1 MKTLLHRWL
10 ITAAALIHAGA
21 AFANFH
27 TFQIEQVFSN
37 LDGTVQ
43 FVVLREGA
51 GFNGQQF
58 WAGHDMTAGTATFT
72 QVYHFTENLPG
83 NQTNGRRALVAT
95 QGFAALGI
103 VLPDYIVPDN
113 FLALPSGFVDFA
125 GVSRFNYT
133 NLPTDGT
140 TAMFANG
147 STGPNVA
154 TNFNGIAASVTA
166 PPANYTALWWNP
178 NESGWG
184 INVDHQGNI
193 IFATLFTYEPSGQPM
208 WLVVSN
214 GAMQSD
220 GKTFTGDLFRTTGPA
235 FNANPFTPIT
245 GANITDVGSM
255 TFTFNGANTA
265 ALSYIFNGT
274 AVSKTIQRQ
283 VFGQRAAN
291 CVPTTASRAGSTN
304 YQDLWW
310 NPNESGWG
318 VNITHQ
324 DNTLFA
330 TLFTYDATG
339 KGLWLVMSNG
349 VRQGDGSYLGELY
362 RTTGPAFNANPF
374 TPINGSNI
382 TLVGTMQFRF
392 TDGEH
397 GTLTYTVNGAM
408 VTKQIVRQEFGTTR
422 PACS

>member
-1 MKTLLHRWL
+1 MNTLKRFW
-10 ITAAALIHAGA
+10 IMAAALLHAGV

-27 TFQIEQVFSN
+27 TFKVEQVFSN

-43 FVVLREGA
+43 FIVLREAA
-51 GFNGQQF
+51 GFNGQEF
-58 WAGHDMTAGTATFT
+58 WAGHVLTSGTPTFT
-72 QVYHFTENLPG
+72 QTYHFNENLPSSS
-83 NQTNGRRALVAT
+83 TSGRRVLVAT
-95 QGFAALGI
+95 EGFAALGI
-103 VLPDYIVPDN
+103 VLPDYIVPN
-113 FLALPSGFVDFA
+113 GFVATPNGFVDFA
-125 GVSRFNYT
+125 SVDRFNYT
-133 NLPTDGT
+133 GLPTDGT

-147 STGPNVA
+147 STGQNVA
-154 TNFNGIAASVTA
+154 TNFNGQFAVVSA
-166 PPANYTALWWNP
+166 PAPNYTSLWWNP

-193 IFATLFTYEPSGQPM
+193 VFATLFTYEASGQPM
-208 WLVVSN
+208 WLVMSN

-220 GKTFTGDLFRTTGPA
+220 GRTFTGDLFRTTGPA
-235 FNANPFTPIT
+235 FNANPFTPIN
-245 GANITDVGSM
+245 ASNITNVGSM
-255 TFTFNGANTA
+255 TFSFSGANSA

-283 VFGQRAAN
+283 VFGARAAN
-291 CVPTTASRAGSTN
+291 CTATSASRAGSTN

-318 VNITHQ
+318 VNVTHQ

-349 VRQGDGSYLGELY
+349 VRQTDGSYLGDLY

-374 TPINGSNI
+374 TPINASNI
-382 TLVGTMQFRF
+382 TMVGTMQFRF

-408 VTKQIVRQEFGTTR
+408 VTKQITRQVFATTT